1 MSPVLKQTSL
11 LRACVDRG
19 HSAEVARDEKWYSL
33 IIDSIMDS
41 LSRTHCLSHLISA
54 LSLLITSSVTGRVF
68 PPHRWKLLPG
78 FWTSQL
84 LRNKALPC
92 NTDGIPLQHN
102 VHACAQTYTHKTPV
116 RLRAGQVLQTHSH
129 DWWQPSA
136 ISTLLLW
143 RGFHFLLAVIP
154 PNVLA
159 HIEFFVSVFKALRGR
174 KSALETG
181 MKLEMWELCG
191 QRSGGLT
198 DIVRFHI
205 RRWYHSKRD

>member
-1 MSPVLKQTSL
+1 MSPVLIQTSVL
-11 LRACVDRG
+11 PACVDRG
-19 HSAEVARDEKWYSL
+19 HLVEVAWGDKWYGL
-33 IIDSIMDS
+33 IIGSIMDS

-54 LSLLITSSVTGRVF
+54 LSLLITSSVTGRVL

-92 NTDGIPLQHN
+92 NTDGIPLQRDAHTR
-102 VHACAQTYTHKTPV
+102 AQTYTHKTPV
-116 RLRAGQVLQTHSH
+116 RLHAGQILQIHTHN
-129 DWWQPSA
+129 WWQPTA

-174 KSALETG
+174 KSALEREI
-181 MKLEMWELCG
+181 KLEMWELCG
-191 QRSGGLT
+191 RHSGGLT